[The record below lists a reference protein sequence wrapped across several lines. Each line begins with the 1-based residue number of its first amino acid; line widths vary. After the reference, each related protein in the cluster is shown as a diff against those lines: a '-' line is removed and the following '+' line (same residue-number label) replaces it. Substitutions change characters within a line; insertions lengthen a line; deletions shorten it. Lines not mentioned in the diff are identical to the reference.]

1 MRLLDE
7 LFAVRLF
14 GDVTRHEDSP
24 AARLGGEA
32 GGLLGVPAFIEA
44 GDQHVRALAGKCQ
57 RDGTADSQFG
67 LGFILAS
74 VPSGAIG
81 SASDDSLCLSVLPF
95 VFGGTLP
102 PSGDGCARASVKAG
116 SDSLLRDW

>member
-1 MRLLDE
+1 MRPPDE

-14 GDVTRHEDSP
+14 GDVTWYEDSL

-44 GDQHVRALAGKCQ
+44 GDQHVRVLAGICQ
-57 RDGTADSQFG
+57 RDGTADPQFA
-67 LGFILAS
+67 LGFISAS

-81 SASDDSLCLSVLPF
+81 SASD
-95 VFGGTLP
+95 GGP
-102 PSGDGCARASVKAG
+102 CP
-116 SDSLLRDW
+116 